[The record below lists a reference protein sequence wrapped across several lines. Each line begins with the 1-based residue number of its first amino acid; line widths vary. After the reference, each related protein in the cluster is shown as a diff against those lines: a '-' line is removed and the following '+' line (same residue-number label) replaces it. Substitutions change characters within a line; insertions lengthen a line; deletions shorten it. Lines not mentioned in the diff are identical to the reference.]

1 MAFDFKL
8 IKKDLHSQARLG
20 KITTSHGKINTPVF
34 MPVGTQATV
43 KAMTA
48 EELKEIGVEIILSNT
63 YHLYLRPGH
72 ELIKNMGGLHKFM
85 HWDMPILTDSGG
97 YQVFSHR
104 ELRKIKEEGVYF
116 QSHLDGSKHFLS
128 PEKAV
133 EIQEAI
139 GADIIMCF
147 DECTPYPST
156 YEYTKDS
163 MELTHRWAKR
173 CKEYHET
180 EKGRKIKD
188 EMEKRRNVEGEIIFS
203 HLPILPFADS
213 LTPPFSQSPAQAL
226 FGIVQGGMFQDL
238 RKQSAAEITKIGFDG
253 YAIGGLSVGEDKVL
267 MYEMVATTVPLL
279 PEDRPRYLMGV
290 GTPEDLVEGVARG
303 IDMFDCVM
311 PTRNARNGTLFT
323 KHGKLGIR
331 NTLFA
336 NDPNPVEDGCCCYTC
351 KNYSRAYLR
360 HLFAAN
366 EILAARLGTTHN
378 LYYYTNL
385 MRDIRK
391 VIEGNRFEGFKE
403 EFYKMKDMAE

>member
-1 MAFDFKL
+1 
-8 IKKDLHSQARLG
+8 
-20 KITTSHGKINTPVF
+20 

-43 KAMTA
+43 KAMTP
-48 EELKEIGVEIILSNT
+48 EELKEIGVEIILCNT

-72 ELIKNMGGLHKFM
+72 ELIKDMGGLHKFM

-97 YQVFSHR
+97 YQVFSHS
-104 ELRKIKEEGVYF
+104 ELRKINEEGVWF
-116 QSHLDGSKHFLS
+116 QSHLDGSRHFLS
-128 PEKAV
+128 PKKAI
-133 EIQEAI
+133 EIQEAL

-147 DECTPYPST
+147 DECTSYPST

-173 CKEYHET
+173 CKEA
-180 EKGRKIKD
+180 KGSK
-188 EMEKRRNVEGEIIFS
+188 
-203 HLPILPFADS
+203 
-213 LTPPFSQSPAQAL
+213 TQSL

-238 RKQSAAEITKIGFDG
+238 RKESAEAIMRIGFDG

-267 MYEMVATTVPLL
+267 MYEMIDAVVPYL
-279 PEDRPRYLMGV
+279 PYDKPRYLMGV

-303 IDMFDCVM
+303 VDMFDCVM

-323 KHGKLGIR
+323 KRGKLGIR
-331 NTLFA
+331 NALFA
-336 NDPNPVEDGCCCYTC
+336 NDINPVEDGCGCYTC

-378 LYYYTNL
+378 LYYYTKL
-385 MRDIRK
+385 MADIRDA
-391 VIEGNRFEGFKE
+391 IETDRFQEFRK
-403 EFYKMKDMAE
+403 EFYESRSQESK